1 MRNKTINTAIIGC
14 GRLADHYFKILNSGA
29 VEGLNV
35 VGVCDEDSSKS
46 DAYSNRFNCS
56 GYTNYETMLK
66 KINPDLVLILTP
78 SGFHTLHTR
87 IALENNSNVIVEK
100 PLSLLP
106 SDTVSLIQ
114 LAKSKNLILEV
125 AFQNRFNPA
134 IQVLKK
140 ALANNRLGKIVTST
154 VRLRWCRYQEYYED
168 GWHGTWAQD
177 GGVSN
182 QQAIHHIDAL
192 DWLLGPI
199 DSICSTTGNRLNNL
213 EAEDTMV
220 AILKF
225 SNGALGTIEA
235 TTAARPKDYEA
246 SLSVVGEKGLIVVGG
261 IALNKIQ
268 TWNFVE
274 PELEDNK
281 IPSLFSQEVPTGYGL
296 SHGPLLQ
303 SIVDKLRSSSRIN
316 YDSVEQALRT
326 TQIIHAIYY
335 SDEIKKW
342 VNISDNPVSS
352 RLGKKH

>member
-1 MRNKTINTAIIGC
+1 MKNKTINTVIIGC
-14 GRLADHYFKILNSGA
+14 GRLAEHYFKILNSGT
-29 VEGLNV
+29 VEGLNIT
-35 VGVCDEDSSKS
+35 GVCDENSSKS
-46 DAYSNRFNCS
+46 DEYSKLFNCD

-87 IALENNSNVIVEK
+87 IALEHNTNVIVEK

-106 SDTVSLIQ
+106 SDTVSLIT

-134 IQVLKK
+134 IQILKK
-140 ALANNRLGKIVTST
+140 ALENNRLGKIVTST

-225 SNGALGTIEA
+225 SSGALLV
-235 TTAARPKDYEA
+235 PKIMRHHFQ
-246 SLSVVGEKGLIVVGG
+246 LWV
-261 IALNKIQ
+261 
-268 TWNFVE
+268 
-274 PELEDNK
+274 
-281 IPSLFSQEVPTGYGL
+281 
-296 SHGPLLQ
+296 
-303 SIVDKLRSSSRIN
+303 
-316 YDSVEQALRT
+316 
-326 TQIIHAIYY
+326 
-335 SDEIKKW
+335 KK
-342 VNISDNPVSS
+342 D
-352 RLGKKH
+352 